1 MKRRDE
7 PALRAPNQVWCAE
20 IVTSP
25 CGLPSVTWKGE
36 ANRLS
41 GDHIHLAASAACAC
55 IWDAERLKSRRYG
68 LPKAARSAE
77 AQDFRAVQN
86 APRFRHLLG
95 IAC

>member
-1 MKRRDE
+1 MKPRDE

-25 CGLPSVTWKGE
+25 CGLLSVTWKGE

-55 IWDAERLKSRRYG
+55 IWDAE
-68 LPKAARSAE
+68 P
-77 AQDFRAVQN
+77 
-86 APRFRHLLG
+86 
-95 IAC
+95 